1 MGYRSASY
9 EAAVSCVLGM
19 RRVRQFEL
27 GARIGTDWRLAR
39 AYLDRMEREG
49 VVGPMRPTG
58 WRDVAQKLA
67 REMPAPQER
76 PKPLPPKPGDPRV
89 QQQLDAVRRLIARE
103 LHPDSSPGDEP
114 ARAVK
119 EALFKRVWPQM
130 QALLAGPN

>member
-9 EAAVSCVLGM
+9 ETAVSCVLGM

-27 GARIGTDWRLAR
+27 GARMGTDWRLAR

-67 REMPAPQER
+67 REMPDAQQPAQ
-76 PKPLPPKPGDPRV
+76 PPDPRI
-89 QQQLDAVRRLIARE
+89 QQQLDAIRRLIARE
-103 LHPDSSPGDEP
+103 LHPDSSPGDDG

-119 EALFKRVWPQM
+119 EALFKRVWPQV
-130 QALLAGPN
+130 QALLAEHH

>member
-1 MGYRSASY
+1 MT
-9 EAAVSCVLGM
+9 
-19 RRVRQFEL
+19 RVRQFEL

-76 PKPLPPKPGDPRV
+76 PKPPPPKPGDPRV

-114 ARAVK
+114 ARVVK

-130 QALLAGPN
+130 QALLAEPN

>member
-1 MGYRSASY
+1 
-9 EAAVSCVLGM
+9 M

-58 WRDVAQKLA
+58 WRDVIGTQAWEVPEPRESAAQT
-67 REMPAPQER
+67 RGN
-76 PKPLPPKPGDPRV
+76 PLIEQR
-89 QQQLDAVRRLIARE
+89 LEAVRRLIARE
-103 LHPDSSPGDEP
+103 LHPDTSPGDEP

-130 QALLAGPN
+130 QALLAERG

>member
-1 MGYRSASY
+1 
-9 EAAVSCVLGM
+9 M

-27 GARIGTDWRLAR
+27 GTRIGADWRLAC

-58 WRDVAQKLA
+58 WRDVAGNSA
-67 REMPAPQER
+67 REAPGAQEVPSQR
-76 PKPLPPKPGDPRV
+76 PGDPRIER
-89 QQQLDAVRRLIARE
+89 QLDAVRRLIARE

-130 QALLAGPN
+130 QALLAEGG

>member
-9 EAAVSCVLGM
+9 EAAVSCVRGM

-27 GARIGTDWRLAR
+27 GTRIGTDWRLAR

-58 WRDVAQKLA
+58 WREVTGHATEA
-67 REMPAPQER
+67 EPGRPEPAAGRR
-76 PKPLPPKPGDPRV
+76 PDPEV
-89 QQQLDAVRRLIARE
+89 QRQLEAVRRLIARE

-119 EALFKRVWPQM
+119 EVLFKRVWPQM
-130 QALLAGPN
+130 QALLAECG

>member
-67 REMPAPQER
+67 REMPEPQHPPPPR
-76 PKPLPPKPGDPRV
+76 PPDPRV

-103 LHPDSSPGDEP
+103 LHPDSSPGDER

-130 QALLAGPN
+130 QALLAEHH

>member
-1 MGYRSASY
+1 MGSRSASY
-9 EAAVSCVLGM
+9 EAAVSCVRSL

-27 GARIGTDWRLAR
+27 GTRIGADWRLAR

-58 WRDVAQKLA
+58 WRDVAGPA
-67 REMPAPQER
+67 SREAPEGQEAPR
-76 PKPLPPKPGDPRV
+76 ATQADPRIE
-89 QQQLDAVRRLIARE
+89 QQLDAIRRLIARE
-103 LHPDSSPGDEP
+103 LHPNSSPGDEP

-130 QALLAGPN
+130 QALLAERG